1 MGDQVELQPDGTF
14 LLLGRADRIVK
25 VGEKRLSLP
34 TMERDLE
41 AHPRVEEAA
50 LVVLD
55 RSGTQRV
62 HAVIALDREGRERV
76 KTGKR
81 RLLGEDLSRHL
92 SASWDRVLL
101 PRVWRYV
108 DELPRDAQG
117 KISRSR
123 LRTLF
128 GAVRR
133 DPLMTGETRGSR
145 RIERKLEV
153 PDDLVYFQGHFEDF
167 PVVAGVV
174 QLRWAM
180 DAARELLGEPPRV
193 RGIEALKFPDP
204 LLPGQPFALAVELAI
219 EGTSIHFRLWDGRLT
234 FATGRFRLGDSR

>member
-1 MGDQVELQPDGTF
+1 
-14 LLLGRADRIVK
+14 
-25 VGEKRLSLP
+25 
-34 TMERDLE
+34 
-41 AHPRVEEAA
+41 
-50 LVVLD
+50 
-55 RSGTQRV
+55 
-62 HAVIALDREGRERV
+62 
-76 KTGKR
+76 
-81 RLLGEDLSRHL
+81 
-92 SASWDRVLL
+92 
-101 PRVWRYV
+101 
-108 DELPRDAQG
+108 
-117 KISRSR
+117 
-123 LRTLF
+123 
-128 GAVRR
+128 
-133 DPLMTGETRGSR
+133 MTGETRGSR